1 MAYHRHSPEQNIAR
15 SLSPIRRCNRIQ
27 SHRRKRTAQ
36 YFSVDDFDFAKLA
49 MEAAVMMHTI
59 EGSQV
64 PPDMMAKP
72 VTTGSSAC
80 IE

>member
-1 MAYHRHSPEQNIAR
+1 
-15 SLSPIRRCNRIQ
+15 
-27 SHRRKRTAQ
+27 
-36 YFSVDDFDFAKLA
+36 